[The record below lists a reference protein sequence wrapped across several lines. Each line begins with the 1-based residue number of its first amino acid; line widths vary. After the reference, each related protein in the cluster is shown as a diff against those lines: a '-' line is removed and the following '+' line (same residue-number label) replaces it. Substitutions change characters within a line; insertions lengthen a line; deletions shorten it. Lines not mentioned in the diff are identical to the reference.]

1 MRAPVHPKEAERLQA
16 VRGTGLV
23 GGRPDALQETVIEL
37 ASDICG
43 TPIAA
48 VSLVDADRL
57 WFTAIRGLDFRE
69 TSRDAAFCAHTILGD
84 VPLIVGD
91 ATQDP
96 RFSDNS
102 LVTGAPAI
110 RFYVGVPIKTVD
122 HLPVGTLCVMD
133 TTPREISRQKIEN
146 LKTLA
151 ALVATQLQ
159 SSGPKALLQIGEVSR
174 FLTSI
179 VDSSGDA
186 IISKDLN
193 GIIRSWN
200 SGAERIYGYSAEEM
214 VGKSISMLI
223 PEELCQ
229 ENERLMAQ
237 ITRGEPCNNFETVR
251 IAKDGRRLNVSVTLS
266 PLQDSLGRIIGFWK
280 VVRDITEQV
289 ETKAQLRDTA
299 AHAERLAEIA
309 RRTSN
314 AVIIT
319 DAQGRITWA
328 NERFTKITGYTL
340 EEALGN
346 VPGRL
351 LRSDK
356 TDPKAAE
363 TMRAAVRGGV
373 GCRVEIINRGKH
385 GREYVLDIE
394 MHPLHDAAGT
404 LTGFMAIESDITEKA
419 VAKAELHQAAV
430 RSERLAEIAR
440 RTTDAVIIT
449 DAQGRITWTNEGFTR
464 ITGYTLEEALGKV
477 PGHLLQFEKTDP
489 AAVEILR
496 SAVSKGVGCRVE
508 ILNRGKDGREYVLDL
523 ELQPLHDAT
532 GILTGFMA
540 IESDITEQTRTRLE
554 LENSRLELM
563 DFAENASVGLQW
575 IDRDGIIVWANKAE
589 LELLGYTPEE
599 FIGQPISRFHAD
611 STVICDVLARL
622 ARRER
627 LIGYEARLLAKD
639 GSKKIVSIYSSVY
652 EQGGE
657 LKHTRCFTIDITARK
672 EAEDRLK
679 ESRKVVERQNTELSV
694 MAERAHR
701 VVDDVSHEFRTP
713 LAVIKEFA
721 SIIADG
727 LAGPVSDKQ
736 AQYLRIVSGAVVD
749 LNHMVE
755 DLLDSSKLRAGILRV
770 DRRAHRVDRIFETGR
785 AALASKASTRSIVIK
800 ERIEE
805 GLPALFAD
813 EEKVR
818 RVISNL
824 TTNAIKFSPEGGT
837 IVLSAATAARSGEII
852 ISVTDHGPGL
862 SSSDI
867 ERLFGRFQQ
876 ASTARSVAAKGF
888 GLGLS
893 IAQEL
898 SWLNLGKLSV
908 TSEKGKG
915 ATFSFT
921 LPTDDCVSVLEH
933 YFESIVASDR
943 PEDQLALLRVVAQAP
958 TALDETQEFL
968 ASATYPTDLIM
979 PALQDE
985 DDGMEQEYAAQA
997 WWILGRTRSVESWIA
1012 RLYEARRSQSLEN
1025 TIRLAPLFVDV
1036 CGMWRL
1042 PENASEARVDVIEA
1056 VTQENLRDAKNP
1068 NH

>member
-1 MRAPVHPKEAERLQA
+1 MRAPDHPEEAERLQA
-16 VRGTGLV
+16 VGDTSLV
-23 GGRPDALQETVIEL
+23 GGLPDALQEAVVKL
-37 ASDICG
+37 ASEICG
-43 TPIAA
+43 TPIGA
-48 VSLVDADRL
+48 VCLVDADRQ
-57 WFTAIRGLDFRE
+57 WFSAVHGLGLRE
-69 TSRDAAFCAHTILGD
+69 TLRGEAFCAHTILGD
-84 VPLIVGD
+84 VPFIVRD

-110 RFYVGVPIKTVD
+110 RFYAGVPLKIVD
-122 HLPVGTLCVMD
+122 HLPVGSLCVMD
-133 TTPREISRQKIEN
+133 TKPREISPKQIES

-159 SSGPKALLQIGEVSR
+159 PHGPKALPHAGELSS
-174 FLTSI
+174 FLASI
-179 VDSSGDA
+179 VDASSDA

-193 GIIRSWN
+193 GIVRSWN
-200 SGAERIYGYSAEEM
+200 GAAERIYGYLAEEM

-223 PEELCQ
+223 PPELSH
-229 ENERLMAQ
+229 ENERILDQMA
-237 ITRGEPCNNFETVR
+237 RGESCGHFETVR
-251 IAKDGRRLNVSVTLS
+251 IAKDGRRLDVSVTVS
-266 PLQDSLGRIIGFWK
+266 PLRDSLGRVIGSWK
-280 VVRDITEQV
+280 ISR
-289 ETKAQLRDTA
+289 
-299 AHAERLAEIA
+299 
-309 RRTSN
+309 
-314 AVIIT
+314 
-319 DAQGRITWA
+319 
-328 NERFTKITGYTL
+328 
-340 EEALGN
+340 
-346 VPGRL
+346 
-351 LRSDK
+351 
-356 TDPKAAE
+356 
-363 TMRAAVRGGV
+363 
-373 GCRVEIINRGKH
+373 
-385 GREYVLDIE
+385 
-394 MHPLHDAAGT
+394 
-404 LTGFMAIESDITEKA
+404 
-419 VAKAELHQAAV
+419 
-430 RSERLAEIAR
+430 
-440 RTTDAVIIT
+440 
-449 DAQGRITWTNEGFTR
+449 
-464 ITGYTLEEALGKV
+464 
-477 PGHLLQFEKTDP
+477 
-489 AAVEILR
+489 
-496 SAVSKGVGCRVE
+496 
-508 ILNRGKDGREYVLDL
+508 
-523 ELQPLHDAT
+523 
-532 GILTGFMA
+532 
-540 IESDITEQTRTRLE
+540 DITEQTRARAE
-554 LENSRLELM
+554 LENSRLALM

-575 IDRDGIIVWANKAE
+575 IDRDGIIIWANKAE

-599 FIGQPISRFHAD
+599 FFGQPVSRFHAD
-611 STVICDVLARL
+611 SKAIRDILARL

-627 LIGYEARLLAKD
+627 LLGYEACLVAKD

-657 LKHTRCFTIDITARK
+657 FKHTRCFMIDITDRT
-672 EAEDRLK
+672 EADEGLK
-679 ESRKVVERQNTELSV
+679 ESRKVIERQNTALSV

-721 SIIADG
+721 SIITDG

-736 AQYLRIVSGAVVD
+736 AQYLRIISGAVVD

-770 DRRAHRVDRIFETGR
+770 DRRSHRVNSIFATGR
-785 AALASKASTRSIVIK
+785 AALASKASTRSIVIN

-824 TTNAIKFSPEGGT
+824 TTNAIKFSPEGGM
-837 IVLSAATAARSGEII
+837 IVLSAATAARTGEII

-933 YFESIVASDR
+933 YFDSIVASNR
-943 PEDQLALLRVVAQAP
+943 PEDQLSLLRVVAQAP

-979 PALQDE
+979 PALRDE
-985 DDGMEQEYAAQA
+985 DDGMQQEYAGQA

-1012 RLYEARRSQSLEN
+1012 RLCESRRSQSLEN
-1025 TIRLAPLFVDV
+1025 TIRLAPLSVDV

-1042 PENASEARVDVIEA
+1042 PENALEARVDVIEA
-1056 VTQENLRDAKNP
+1056 VTQEKLRDAKNP